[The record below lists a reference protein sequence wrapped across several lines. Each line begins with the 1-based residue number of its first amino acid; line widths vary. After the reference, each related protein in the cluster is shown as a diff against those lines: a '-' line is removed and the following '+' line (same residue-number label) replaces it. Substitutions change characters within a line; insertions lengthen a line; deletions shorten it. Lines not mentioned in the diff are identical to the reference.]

1 MAQELSEAADGLSI
15 TQIGDRFLF
24 YSRRV
29 QALHFDCAD
38 KDDSDRRVSF
48 FIIAWWGELNSRHK
62 IFPKLR
68 EVDAHAHEDYP
79 VDVQTVLAFV
89 PPSLVTLELDLSEG
103 LLREHGTPL
112 VIPPQL
118 LCLRTLRILQDS
130 YEVRCGTL
138 LKVLVHSAPNLRK
151 IMVAGHISADEMLP
165 LSRLADL
172 RELSIEM
179 LDKDPYPNS
188 QRLVDVFQQLRRWD
202 ISEIGVWPHFH
213 LLHFFLA
220 VAPNTQLKMFIYRLH
235 ELSLPRATFDVF
247 IGDLA
252 RWTSLVNLRLDVCIV
267 GDTVPMSDT
276 DALLQRFYPL
286 VRLETLHLRTNIYTS
301 LDKDCIDRM
310 LRACP
315 DLKEWR
321 FRIKP
326 AGRRRGYASSKGCN
340 ASIPFSD
347 FLGLIRTRPQVVV
360 LPITVRCDALPLS
373 DSTLSV
379 AHPSYWDLEVH
390 AVHDPA
396 ELAELVQALLPQVK
410 RVTAGFTG
418 TDPIPG
424 DAAKVRQVNNLLPSP
439 VVPTIYP
446 CV

>member
-29 QALHFDCAD
+29 QALHLDCAG
-38 KDDSDRRVSF
+38 KDDTDRRVSF
-48 FIIAWWGELNSRHK
+48 SIIAWWGELNSRLK

-68 EVDAHAHEDYP
+68 EVDAHAHEDSP
-79 VDVQTVLAFV
+79 VDAQTVLAFV
-89 PPSLVTLELDLSEG
+89 PPSLVTLELDLSIG

-118 LCLRTLRILQDS
+118 LCLRNLRISEDS
-130 YEVRCGTL
+130 YEVQCGPL
-138 LKVLVHSAPNLRK
+138 LAALVRSAPNLRS
-151 IMVAGHISADEMLP
+151 IRVAGQISAAEMLP
-165 LSRLADL
+165 LTRLADL
-172 RELSIEM
+172 RELKIESQHE
-179 LDKDPYPNS
+179 DPYPNS
-188 QRLVDVFQQLRRWD
+188 QCLVDVFQQLKQW
-202 ISEIGVWPHFH
+202 EINEIWSHFL

-220 VAPNTQLKMFIYRLH
+220 VTPNTQLETFTYHLH
-235 ELSLPRATFDVF
+235 DLSLPRPTFDAL
-247 IGDLA
+247 ISHLA
-252 RWTSLVNLRLDVCIV
+252 RWTSLINLRLDVRTV
-267 GDTVPMSDT
+267 EDTMSTSDT
-276 DALLQRFYPL
+276 HALLQKFHPL
-286 VRLETLHLRTNIYTS
+286 VRLQNLHLRTNIYAS
-301 LDKDCIDRM
+301 LDKNCVDEM

-315 DLKEWR
+315 DLREWR

-326 AGRRRGYASSKGCN
+326 AARRRGYAPSKGCN

-410 RVTAGFTG
+410 RVTAGYAG

-424 DAAKVRQVNNLLPSP
+424 DAAKVRQVNNLLPSS
-439 VVPTIYP
+439 VVSTIYP
-446 CV
+446 YI